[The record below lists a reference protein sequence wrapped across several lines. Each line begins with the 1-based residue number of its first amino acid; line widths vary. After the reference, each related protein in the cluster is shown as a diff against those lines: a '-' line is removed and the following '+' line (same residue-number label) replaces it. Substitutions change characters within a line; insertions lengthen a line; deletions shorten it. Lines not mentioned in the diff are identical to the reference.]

1 MNKSDSLMWDEEVR
15 VVVKMQEADN
25 GNESYFAPFKLMKG
39 IDVLLLPKRRKRCIA
54 NLVLSSE
61 S

>member
-25 GNESYFAPFKLMKG
+25 GNGNYFSPFTLMKG
-39 IDVLLLPKRRKRCIA
+39 MYCFYHKEERDVLLT
-54 NLVLSSE
+54 
-61 S
+61 